1 MAIGIGKNFAYSG
14 ISGNILSYCRRKDI
28 YLKKEEIDLTGLDG
42 NGVVSIGPDCFNSF
56 INLKRVKLPNTIKQI
71 CDSAFYNCKKLEE
84 INLSDDITKI
94 GEYAFC
100 GTNLRE
106 FIVPKKVRQIERFI
120 CCDCTAMEKIV
131 LHDNIIKI
139 GASAFSNTKIKEM
152 KLPLKLKELCAH
164 SFEYTNIEE
173 IEIPQGIKELQN
185 WVFASTNLKK
195 VVIPET
201 VKKISPTA
209 FYNCKNLEKI
219 YISEKTLD
227 ANVGKDRQQNL
238 VIYTS
243 KKSSAYIHA
252 KENGNQVVEVPS
264 LNHVELICKED
275 NPKLL
280 EYVLNKYNIEDW
292 FFDELFIKTAKEYK
306 AENCLELLK
315 QWKKEKFN

>member
-1 MAIGIGKNFAYSG
+1 MEISKNFIYVGAGGKTLES
-14 ISGNILSYCRRKDI
+14 CRRNDEN
-28 YLKKEEIDLTGLDG
+28 LKKEEIDLTGPDG
-42 NGVVSIGPDCFNSF
+42 NGVVSIGPDCFNGF
-56 INLKRVKLPNTIKQI
+56 ANLKRVKLPITIKQI

-84 INLSDDITKI
+84 INISDDITKI

-106 FIVPKKVRQIERFI
+106 FIVPKKVRQIEGFI

-131 LHDNIIKI
+131 LHDNITKI
-139 GASAFSNTKIKEM
+139 GAYAFSNTKIKEI
-152 KLPLKLKELCAH
+152 KLPSKLKELCAH

-173 IEIPQGIKELQN
+173 IEIPQGVKELQN
-185 WVFASTNLKK
+185 YVFASTNLKK
-195 VVIPET
+195 AVIPET
-201 VKKISPTA
+201 VEKISPTA
-209 FYNCKNLEKI
+209 FDNCKNLEKI

-227 ANVGKDRQQNL
+227 ANVGKDRKQNL
-238 VIYTS
+238 IIYTS

-264 LNHVELICKED
+264 LNQVELICKDD

-280 EYVLNKYNIEDW
+280 EYVLNKYNIEEW
-292 FFDELFIKTAKEYK
+292 FFDELFIKTAQEYK